1 MVGNNKQKHRPTNT
15 GYRVVPL
22 NRDDESVKGWL
33 ANGRKQVGD
42 HLSKSLALGKA
53 AVDRQGTGGK
63 LSQVSKRGRHAA
75 HATLSG
81 L

>member
-1 MVGNNKQKHRPTNT
+1 MVGNNKQKNRPTNA
-15 GYRVVPL
+15 GHRVVPL

-63 LSQVSKRGRHAA
+63 LGQVSKRGRHAA